1 MKWKK
6 DNKIPNTKSKLSDSV
21 IAKIKGKK
29 SGMDEYDTDSDNLDT
44 SNYEDDEEEEEDDD
58 DDVETGQ
65 NAYNSGYNKMNM
77 NVKNKTLMI

>member
-1 MKWKK
+1 
-6 DNKIPNTKSKLSDSV
+6 
-21 IAKIKGKK
+21 
-29 SGMDEYDTDSDNLDT
+29 MDEYDTDSDNLDT